1 MKTMQDKTLTVEEVE
16 RRYPNEW
23 VLLESIHA
31 HKHHPRVKGRL
42 LAHSSNREGLDEPFE
57 RFRAEHPD
65 ARTYEFYTGD
75 IVSADR
81 DFIVVL

>member
-1 MKTMQDKTLTVEEVE
+1 METMQDKTLTVEEVE

-42 LAHSSNREGLDEPFE
+42 LAHSSNREELDEPFE
-57 RFRAEHPD
+57 RFRQSTRAHGPTSSTP
-65 ARTYEFYTGD
+65 ATSCPRTGT
-75 IVSADR
+75 SS
-81 DFIVVL
+81 